1 MPRILPFVGLLFDAE
16 RAGPPDRVTAP
27 PYDTITPA
35 DRDRFLEASPY
46 NVVRLDLPDPTAP
59 AEEGGD
65 PYRAAADLLARWRRE
80 EVLVPDAGGP
90 ALYGYEMRF
99 AHRGRPGRVR
109 GLICLVELEP
119 WGGRVLPHERTL
131 AGPVEDRLRLLR
143 ATRANLSCV
152 YGLVPGPHPEL
163 RDALERAAEGPPR
176 VEVTDEEGVVHRLW
190 RLEDGDRFEDGDLA
204 GALAEEPLLIAD
216 GHHRYATALRYREEM
231 RAAHGPG
238 PWDHV
243 LALVVDG
250 ASEDPPVLPYHRIL
264 VEGTPGGQGDRVRDL
279 EEVLAE
285 LSDDDLAYGLTV
297 WEGEELVHRVGHLE
311 GKPPTVCAL
320 HERILGHVPQEALR
334 YTQDAVAA
342 EQAVRE
348 RRAVAAYFLP
358 PTSAERIRAVVDR
371 GERLPEKSTFFWP
384 KPRTGVVLR
393 ALDAP

>member
-1 MPRILPFVGLLFDAE
+1 MPRILPFVGLLFDQA
-16 RAGPPDRVTAP
+16 RTGPLERVTAP

-46 NVVRLDLPDPTAP
+46 NVVRLDLPDPIA
-59 AEEGGD
+59 ADGGRD
-65 PYRAAADLLARWRRE
+65 PYAGAGDLLDRWRRE
-80 EVLVPDAGGP
+80 GVVAPDPDGP

-99 AHRGRPGRVR
+99 VHRGRPRRVR
-109 GLICLVELEP
+109 GVICLVELEP

-152 YGLVPGPHPEL
+152 YGLVPGPRPEL
-163 RDALERAAEGPPR
+163 GEALERATARRPL
-176 VEVTDEEGVVHRLW
+176 VELTDDEGVAHRLW
-190 RLEDGDRFEDGDLA
+190 RLEDAGLP
-204 GALAEEPLLIAD
+204 GALDEEPLLIAD

-231 RAAHGPG
+231 RARHGPG
-238 PWDHV
+238 PWDRV
-243 LALVVDG
+243 MALVVDA
-250 ASEDPPVLPYHRIL
+250 ASEDPPVLPYHRVL
-264 VEGTPGGQGDRVRDL
+264 VEGRPPGGGDRVRDL

-285 LSDDDLAYGLTV
+285 LSDDALVYGLTRR
-297 WEGEELVHRVGHLE
+297 EGDELVHRVGRLE
-311 GKPPTVCAL
+311 GRPPTVCAL
-320 HERILGHVPQEALR
+320 HERVLGGVPQGALR

-358 PTSAERIRAVVDR
+358 PTTAERIRAVVE
-371 GERLPEKSTFFWP
+371 GGGRLPEKSTFFWP
-384 KPRTGVVLR
+384 KPRTGVVIR